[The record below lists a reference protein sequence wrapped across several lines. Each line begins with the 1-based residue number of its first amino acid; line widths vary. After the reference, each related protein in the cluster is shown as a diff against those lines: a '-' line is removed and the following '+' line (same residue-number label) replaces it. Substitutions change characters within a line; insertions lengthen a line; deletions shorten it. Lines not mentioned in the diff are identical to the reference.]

1 MGVLGLYGQ
10 TRSSVSVARGSAAKF
25 GSFIWTAE
33 VLLRKYCHI
42 VNKTT
47 TSANQNIARVTHFVL
62 IYFLLLL
69 HTFSSYCSDLGMNK
83 WNF

>member
-33 VLLRKYCHI
+33 VLLSKYCYI
-42 VNKTT
+42 VNKT
-47 TSANQNIARVTHFVL
+47 TSANQNIARVIHFVL

-83 WNF
+83 